1 MSSSQHTF
9 PTRLGRFQNANEF
22 IQAWLD
28 YNSNNPLI
36 SKAGLTAF
44 IADVIASN
52 DAVDTA
58 AIPVNDNRALRKP
71 LVFKKKD
78 TNPLCL
84 ESRYKAIG
92 NYVSGEIGITSSAAK
107 SIKAILR
114 KIKPR
119 YKKKE
124 TPPGEETPKSRS
136 TAEASFTAMV
146 GHGNTIIAIIT
157 ALGVAYNPPDNNLKV
172 PQMQALVDQVH
183 DLNKLIAKKL
193 EPLGTAEKA
202 RLKLYDGEDGMD
214 DRIRLIK
221 SYLGGFTPPK
231 KHPHYIEFSQAIKGV

>member
-1 MSSSQHTF
+1 VN
-9 PTRLGRFQNANEF
+9 NARTERN
-22 IQAWLD
+22 
-28 YNSNNPLI
+28 
-36 SKAGLTAF
+36 
-44 IADVIASN
+44 
-52 DAVDTA
+52 
-58 AIPVNDNRALRKP
+58 P
-71 LVFKKKD
+71 LVFKLKD

-84 ESRYKAIG
+84 EARYQAIG
-92 NYVSGEIGITSSAAK
+92 NYLNGEFKPISSSAK
-107 SIKAILR
+107 SVRAILK
-114 KIKPR
+114 KINPK
-119 YKKKE
+119 YKKIE
-124 TPPGEETPKSRS
+124 TPPGEEPKKRRS

-172 PQMQALVDQVH
+172 PQMQALVDQVNE
-183 DLNKLIAKKL
+183 LNKLIAKKL

-221 SYLGGFTPPK
+221 SYLGSFSPPK